1 MSKDFILPDIGEGIV
16 ECEIVEWLVAEGDE
30 VKEDQPVV
38 EVMTDKAMVE
48 IPAKDDGVVEK
59 LYYQKGDI
67 AKVLIK
73 CLEDGRNPFI
83 ANGSKIRDQSRKWNE
98 ADKIIKRWKDLY
110 QFVVVNF
117 ILNYEQEYDHK
128 GFNQVNDPILIL
140 NAYVSIIGSYIVKD
154 YLDERTNPT

>member
-1 MSKDFILPDIGEGIV
+1 MAKKLNVQEIQDIHF
-16 ECEIVEWLVAEGDE
+16 
-30 VKEDQPVV
+30 
-38 EVMTDKAMVE
+38 TS
-48 IPAKDDGVVEK
+48 VEK
-59 LYYQKGDI
+59 FLNAWAARKINQKFLRSLPNKKGDI

-98 ADKIIKRWKDLY
+98 ADKIIKRWKDLH
-110 QFVVVNF
+110 QFDVVNF

>member
-1 MSKDFILPDIGEGIV
+1 MAKKLTVQEIQDIHF
-16 ECEIVEWLVAEGDE
+16 
-30 VKEDQPVV
+30 
-38 EVMTDKAMVE
+38 TS
-48 IPAKDDGVVEK
+48 VEK
-59 LYYQKGDI
+59 FLNAWAARKINQKFLRSLPNKKGAI

-83 ANGSKIRDQSRKWNE
+83 ANGIKIRDQSRKWNE
-98 ADKIIKRWKDLY
+98 ADKIIKRWKDLH
-110 QFVVVNF
+110 QFDVVNF

-154 YLDERTNPT
+154 YLDEHTNPT